1 MLSHFKYKQKLT
13 LKSITQLRK
22 YNIFYVQIAAG
33 AYKCCFNLIIMLMIV
48 NMWKLEEKS

>member
-22 YNIFYVQIAAG
+22 YIKIAAG

-48 NMWKLEEKS
+48 NIWKLEEKS